1 MPTSKE
7 MRVRVDG
14 FWKISAT
21 LRPSSARED
30 SGAALSSSARSS
42 NACSSPAES
51 SAPVKNACRM
61 DEPV

>member
-7 MRVRVDG
+7 MRVRVEG

-21 LRPSSARED
+21 LRASSAREE
-30 SGAALSSSARSS
+30 SGAAFNCSARSS
-42 NACSSPAES
+42 SVCSSPADS